1 MGRMLGW
8 AGHFSLVDAEVEVDA
23 GDVEVDEVGLAD
35 VAEEVFYVGLVV
47 HEEVFGEDGGAAG
60 VA

>member
-1 MGRMLGW
+1 MLGL

-23 GDVEVDEVGLAD
+23 GDVEVDEVGLAFF
-35 VAEEVFYVGLVV
+35 AEEEVAVLVIV
-47 HEEVFGEDGGAAG
+47 HEEVFGEDGGAVG